1 MNVDS
6 EDGVVIII
14 LVLDWL
20 PEMGALLGLEPA

>member
-1 MNVDS
+1 MNVNS

-20 PEMGALLGLEPA
+20 PETGALLGLEAA